1 MIGRAGYRQR
11 IVDAQRRWDEERF
24 AAFADRTPVGS
35 NFRGE
40 MESPSIPGP
49 DDYDTLTLE
58 QLVAAVEQMDPAALH
73 AAGRVWRDIG
83 TELLEGA
90 HAFDER
96 FREPVEGMAGR
107 AGWTGSAAQAA
118 VDGIRRCTEAVAE
131 LALAAHLIALGLED
145 MATGLGLTR
154 ALVPALCARP
164 DPRDSALPTEGILK
178 EGDYLLEEAED
189 EARRILRTVYA
200 PAAHRADL
208 GVPVLPGPPMVV
220 DQASFEAPPGSD
232 GSDTGGQSVARRP
245 NGEGSWPDGGWPR
258 SGDEGPWPGGR
269 EQGRP
274 GESGHGQDGRE
285 SGYEPGRPERSD
297 PEKGDDLGQDRGVD
311 DETSGAATDTTA
323 PEAVDAPSPVEGGK
337 PAAGFPPGGS
347 STVPA
352 HSLADSAGS
361 LARSSPPPPF
371 VAPDLPGIRDD
382 SDMPSG
388 PNASGR
394 AGGATDS
401 AASSAPGIPGR
412 RNPGSPIASVSP
424 QPGRGIADTP
434 PRSAGTAGVSPAG
447 AAGTPPSRAAV
458 VGLPWSAVPTTA
470 RGTDEE
476 RESRSVVKE
485 YLVTEENG
493 AELIGSNS
501 GAVTV
506 QPVWAKE

>member
-1 MIGRAGYRQR
+1 MLGRAEYRQR
-11 IVDAQRRWDEERF
+11 IIDAQRRWDDERF
-24 AAFADRTPVGS
+24 AAFADSAPVGS
-35 NFRGE
+35 DFRGE

-49 DDYDTLTLE
+49 DDYDTLTPE

-83 TELLEGA
+83 TELMEGA

-118 VDGIRRCTEAVAE
+118 VDGIGRCTEAVVE
-131 LALAAHLIALGLED
+131 LALAAHLVALGLED

-154 ALVPALCARP
+154 ALVPPLCARP
-164 DPRDSALPTEGILK
+164 DPRDSALPPEGILK

-200 PAAHRADL
+200 SAAHRADL
-208 GVPVLPGPPMVV
+208 GVPVLPGPPTVV
-220 DQASFEAPPGSD
+220 DQASFEAPPGSA
-232 GSDTGGQSVARRP
+232 GSDTGGQFGARRP
-245 NGEGSWPDGGWPR
+245 SGEGSWPDGEWPR
-258 SGDEGPWPGGR
+258 PGGEGPWPGGR
-269 EQGRP
+269 EQ
-274 GESGHGQDGRE
+274 
-285 SGYEPGRPERSD
+285 SGYEPGRSERSAQ
-297 PEKGDDLGQDRGVD
+297 EKGSDLGQDQGAD
-311 DETSGAATDTTA
+311 DETSGEVTDTTA
-323 PEAVDAPSPVEGGK
+323 SEAVDASSLAEGSK
-337 PAAGFPPGGS
+337 PAAGLPPGGS
-347 STVPA
+347 STMPA

-371 VAPDLPGIRDD
+371 VTPDLSGIRND
-382 SDMPSG
+382 SDVPSG
-388 PNASGR
+388 PNVSGR

-401 AASSAPGIPGR
+401 AASSAPGIPSC

-424 QPGRGIADTP
+424 QPGRRIAAAP
-434 PRSAGTAGVSPAG
+434 QQSAGP
-447 AAGTPPSRAAV
+447 AGTPPSRAAV
-458 VGLPWSAVPTTA
+458 VGLPWSTVPTTA
-470 RGTDEE
+470 RGMDEE

-506 QPVWAKE
+506 QPVWTKE